1 MSAIDLKFSL
11 DDIYTRESGQLYMSG
26 IQALVRLPM
35 MQRRMDRAL
44 GLSTAGLVSGYR
56 GSPLGAYDQQLW
68 RAAKLLKDHDI
79 VFQPGLNED
88 LAATELWGAQMH
100 SAFGPTKVD
109 GVFGVWYGKGPGVDR
124 TGDAFRHAN
133 TMGTSALGGVL
144 ALAGDDHSAQ
154 SSIFPHQTD
163 GIFQSVNM
171 PILQPASVGEIL
183 SLGLAGFALSRFS
196 GLWVAM
202 KIIAEVAESAASF
215 PAPDPLPPF
224 VLPPDFAVPAHGL
237 NWDPHIAWPGA
248 RAELERRLIEERL
261 PAALAWVR
269 ANGIEGITQDAP
281 RRRLLLVTTGKA
293 HQDLMEAMAGLGLS
307 VEQARSLGV
316 CVYKVAMS
324 WPLETSRLRA
334 LAGEVE
340 TLMVV
345 EEKRGFVEDQ
355 LKTALFDLPHGH
367 RPRIIGKRDEGGV
380 SLIPEIGELS
390 PLLVARAL
398 VRALGEAG
406 AALQPALDAW
416 NAKAVSPG
424 RAGLT
429 ERTPFFCA
437 GCPHNTST
445 RTPDGSS
452 SGGGIGCHIMALAEP
467 ALKTATFSHMG
478 AEGLQWVGAAP
489 FVETT
494 HMFQNLGDGTYQHS
508 GVLAIRAAVAAKSN
522 ITFKILYNDAVA
534 MTGGQTAEGELDPL
548 KISRQLEGEGVS
560 VIVLVSDEPEK
571 WRGADGL
578 ARGVEVHH
586 RDDLDALQRRLRDIP
601 GVTAIIYEQTCAS
614 EKRRR
619 RKRGAFPDPDKRL
632 MINPRV
638 CEGCGDCQVQSNCIA
653 IDPLE
658 TEFGVK
664 RRINQSACNK
674 DFSCVK
680 GFCPSFIEVE
690 GARLPKPDAKQL
702 ASEAQA
708 LFDALPYPSQVPL
721 AGPYNIFV
729 AGVGGTGVL
738 TLGALLGTA
747 AHMEGLEASTLDFT
761 GLAQKNGAVT
771 SQIRFAPTG
780 TEINAVRIGPGG
792 VDLLLAAD
800 LVVAASAESLTRLD
814 KGRARVALNL
824 DTPPTAEAVTRH
836 ETLLPIGAMTAAVGA
851 RAKAVE
857 TLHATRLAEAV
868 FGDATTANTL
878 LVGFAWQ
885 KGWIPLSEAAIDRA
899 IELNGVAVETNKQ
912 AFAWGRAAAHD
923 LAAAEHAANVRP
935 RPDPHDTIDQ
945 LIARLTS
952 DLTAYQNARYADR
965 FRALVALAGTA
976 DAAAG
981 GDEVFVRTVARQ
993 AYRLMA
999 YKDEYEVAR
1008 LYSEPAFG
1016 EALGREFQSHRRLS
1030 LWLAPPLLSRLDPAT
1045 GRPRKRKFGPWIWTA
1060 LAVLA
1065 KGKALRGTPF
1075 DPFGHTA
1082 ERREERELIALYE
1095 ADVRELCER
1104 LDAARYADGVAL
1116 ANWPADVRGYGP
1128 VKLAGIAKA
1137 KTRRETLWAAF
1148 QAPRPLA
1155 IAAE

>member
-35 MQRRMDRAL
+35 MQRRMDRAR
-44 GLSTAGLVSGYR
+44 GLSTAGLISGYR

-68 RAAKLLKDHDI
+68 RAAKHLKDHDI

-133 TMGTSALGGVL
+133 TMGTSPLGGVL

-215 PAPDPLPPF
+215 PSPDPNPQFQLPS
-224 VLPPDFAVPAHGL
+224 DFIAPAHGL
-237 NWDPHIAWPGA
+237 NWDPHIAWPSA

-269 ANGIEGITQDAP
+269 ANGVEGITQDAP
-281 RRRLLLVTTGKA
+281 RRRLVLVTTGKA

-307 VEQARSLGV
+307 LAQAQSLGI

-324 WPLETSRLRA
+324 WPLETSRLRE
-334 LAGEVE
+334 LAAEAE
-340 TLMVV
+340 TMMVV

-355 LKTALFDLPHGH
+355 LKTALFNLPAGH
-367 RPRIIGKRDEGGV
+367 RPKIIGKRDEAGAP
-380 SLIPEIGELS
+380 LLPEIGELS

-398 VRALGEAG
+398 LRALGD
-406 AALQPALDAW
+406 AAQPLQPALEAW
-416 NAKAVSPG
+416 NAKAVMPE
-424 RAGLT
+424 RKGLT
-429 ERTPFFCA
+429 DRTPFFCA

-445 RTPDGSS
+445 RTPDGSMA
-452 SGGGIGCHIMALAEP
+452 GGGIGCHIMALAEP
-467 ALKTATFSHMG
+467 ALKTTTFSHMG

-489 FVETT
+489 FVETP
-494 HMFQNLGDGTYQHS
+494 HFFQNLGDGTYQHS

-522 ITFKILYNDAVA
+522 MTFKILYNDAVA

-548 KISRQLEGEGVS
+548 KISRQLEGEGVG
-560 VIVLVSDEPEK
+560 VIALVSDDPEK
-571 WRGADGL
+571 WRSADGL
-578 ARGVEVHH
+578 ARGVEVYH
-586 RDDLDALQRRLRDIP
+586 RDELDNLQKRLRDIP

-619 RKRGAFPDPDKRL
+619 RKRGAFPDPDKRM

-653 IDPLE
+653 IDPLA
-658 TEFGVK
+658 TEFGTK

-690 GARLPKPDAKQL
+690 GAKLPKPDAKLL
-702 ASEAQA
+702 ASEATA
-708 LFDALPYPSQVPL
+708 LFESLPEPLRPVIDAPH
-721 AGPYNIFV
+721 NIFV

-747 AHMEGLEASTLDFT
+747 AHIEGLEASTLDFT

-771 SQIRFAPTG
+771 SQIRFAPSG
-780 TEINAVRIGPGG
+780 AEINAVRIGPGG

-800 LVVAASAESLTRLD
+800 LVVAASADSLIRLNKD
-814 KGRARVALNL
+814 RARIALNL
-824 DTPPTAEAVTRH
+824 DTPPTAEAVTKH
-836 ETLLPIGAMTAAVGA
+836 ETLLPVGAMTRAVSG
-851 RAKAVE
+851 RAKTVE

-885 KGWIPLSEAAIDRA
+885 KGWIPLSEEAIDRA

-935 RPDPHDTIDQ
+935 RPDPHDSIDQ
-945 LIARLTS
+945 LIERLS
-952 DLTAYQNARYADR
+952 GDLTAYQNRRYADR
-965 FRALVALAGTA
+965 FCSLVALARAA
-976 DAAAG
+976 DAKAG
-981 GDEVFVRTVARQ
+981 GDDAFTRNVARQ

-1016 EALGREFQSHRRLS
+1016 DALGREFQSYRKLS
-1030 LWLAPPLLSRLDPAT
+1030 LWLAPPMLSKIDPAT
-1045 GRPRKRKFGPWIWTA
+1045 GRPKKRKFGPWIWTA

-1065 KGKALRGTPF
+1065 KGKALRGTPL
-1075 DPFGHTA
+1075 DVFGYTA
-1082 ERREERELIALYE
+1082 ERREERALIALFD
-1095 ADVRELCER
+1095 ADVRMLCEAM
-1104 LDAARYADGVAL
+1104 DSAHYADAVAL
-1116 ANWPADVRGYGP
+1116 AHWPADVRGYGP
-1128 VKLAGIAKA
+1128 VKLEGVARA
-1137 KTRRETLWAAF
+1137 KTLREKLWAAF
-1148 QAPRPLA
+1148 EAPRPLA